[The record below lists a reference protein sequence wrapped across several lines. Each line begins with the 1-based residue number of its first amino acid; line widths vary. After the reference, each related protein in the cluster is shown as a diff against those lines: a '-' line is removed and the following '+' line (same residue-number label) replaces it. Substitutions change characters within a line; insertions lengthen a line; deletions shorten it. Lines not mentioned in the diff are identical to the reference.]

1 MLEVSPFKANHR
13 FICRLNSDAQV
24 IIRADNVRFATEP
37 ISYQYLVD
45 NYEKTKKVSI
55 NRLSF
60 IMQSHF
66 IYFVFVG
73 LMLNIVGIHSSLA
86 QVGKNEIHAV
96 SNVPETS
103 FKHYVSAE
111 LENSPGQTGNIA
123 PRLLN
128 LGRYAF
134 PVSTNSKQ
142 AQQFINQGMNL
153 AYAFNHSEACRAFQE
168 AARLDSKLAMAYWGQ
183 SLVLG
188 PNINALMDPNDEV
201 QALEMVQ
208 QAKLHIAG
216 ASIKEQALIN
226 ALEKRY
232 SGKREEREINDKAYA
247 KAMREV
253 HNRFPNDPDVTMLYV
268 ESMMDLRP
276 WNYWMPDGYPYEGTD
291 EIVNL
296 TEEVI
301 RKNSKHPG
309 ALHFYIHLME
319 STKTP
324 ERAEIA
330 ADTLLTLMPDAGHLV
345 HMPSHIYYR
354 IGRYA
359 DAIKSNQLAITAD
372 EDYIVQSHP
381 KGSYPIKYH
390 SHNIHFLYFAAVAD
404 GQSRVAIE
412 AARKVASR
420 VNNEVLKEMPVM
432 ADFRAAPYWALA
444 RFEHWEEILNESKPP
459 STSKLLRG
467 AWHYVRGLAFVATKR
482 LYEAEKELDAVR
494 EIVNGSSSDDQL
506 HSDYSLHI
514 ILKVGSEVLAGEIEA
529 ARGKFDSAVAYLER
543 AVHLE
548 DVSLNT
554 NLSAWHHP
562 PRLVLAAILF
572 ESGRVVESEAIY
584 WEDLRHHHN
593 SGWAL
598 YGLLQTLRAQ
608 KKEHEAKLI
617 EARFKKAW
625 ERADVDLN
633 SSRFGH

>member
-1 MLEVSPFKANHR
+1 MR
-13 FICRLNSDAQV
+13 
-24 IIRADNVRFATEP
+24 
-37 ISYQYLVD
+37 
-45 NYEKTKKVSI
+45 
-55 NRLSF
+55 
-60 IMQSHF
+60 SHF
-66 IYFVFVG
+66 ICFVFVG
-73 LMLNIVGIHSSLA
+73 LMLNIASIHSSLA
-86 QVGKNEIHAV
+86 QISKNEKYAV

-103 FKHYVSAE
+103 FKYYVSAG
-111 LENSPGQTGNIA
+111 LENSPGQMGDIA
-123 PRLLN
+123 PRLLS
-128 LGRYAF
+128 LGRHTF
-134 PVSTNSKQ
+134 PVSTKNKQ
-142 AQQFINQGMNL
+142 AQQFVNQGINL
-153 AYAFNHSEACRAFQE
+153 AYAFNHSEAYRAFQE
-168 AARLDSKLAMAYWGQ
+168 AARLDSNLAMAYWGQ
-183 SLVLG
+183 ALVLG

-201 QALEMVQ
+201 LALEMVR
-208 QAKLHIAG
+208 QAKLHIVE

-232 SGKREEREINDKAYA
+232 SGKREHRKINDKAYA
-247 KAMREV
+247 EAMREV
-253 HNRFPNDPDVTMLYV
+253 HNRFPDDPDVTMLYV

-276 WNYWMPDGYPYEGTD
+276 WNYWMPDGYPYEGTE
-291 EIVNL
+291 EIVKL

-330 ADTLLTLMPDAGHLV
+330 ADTLLTLMPGAGHLV

-354 IGRYA
+354 VGRYA

-372 EDYIVQSHP
+372 EEYISQYRP
-381 KGSYPIKYH
+381 QGLYPIKYH
-390 SHNIHFLYFAAVAD
+390 PHNIHFLYFAAVAD
-404 GQSRVAIE
+404 GQSRIAIE
-412 AARKVASR
+412 TARKVAAK
-420 VNNEVLKEMPVM
+420 VNDEALKEMPMM

-444 RFEHWEEILNESKPP
+444 RFEHWEEILNEPEPP
-459 STSKLLRG
+459 PTNMLLRG

-482 LYEAEKELDAVR
+482 LYEAEKELDAVHK
-494 EIVNGSSSDDQL
+494 ILKGLSSDDQH
-506 HSDYSLHI
+506 HSDHSLHI

-548 DVSLNT
+548 DVWLDT

-572 ESGRVVESEAIY
+572 ESGRVVESEAVY
-584 WEDLRHHHN
+584 WEDLRYHHN

-617 EARFKKAW
+617 EVRFKKAW

-633 SSRFGH
+633 SSRFWH